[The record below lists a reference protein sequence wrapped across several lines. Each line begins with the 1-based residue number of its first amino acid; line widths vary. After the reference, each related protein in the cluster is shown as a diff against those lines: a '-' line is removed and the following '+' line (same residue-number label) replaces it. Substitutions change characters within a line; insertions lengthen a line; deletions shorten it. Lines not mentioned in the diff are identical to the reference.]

1 MKNVYKIFTALFLTL
16 NIMPVLAAGPLETPL
31 DTSVIQQDLSET
43 IIENIQKIS
52 NQSTNY
58 LDNVIKQNQ
67 EYYTPAPANP
77 DSRYPIANDE
87 EKNTI
92 QNILTTGEPQF
103 IIPSTPD
110 PDNGTTS
117 ETKTKESCTI
127 DNALLTRRDKTGK
140 CYVVT
145 CKPGYKH
152 NSNKTKCVENK
163 KEENKQNRT
172 SSDTESSKASP
183 TKPVDTRTNEE
194 KQKALDEKQTAYD
207 EAKENQM
214 LTAATTVATGIG
226 GIELARG
233 LSEQSAD
240 KDAEQNMSAYLATF
254 RCKYGD
260 AEPVKAGP
268 DEIELPGGNDANM
281 IKYRNEYFALA
292 NDLKERKNALGMN
305 PGIENQ
311 EILDKSQTGLYDDE
325 SVGITSGA
333 YASLYR
339 AQMLNSEQDQQQID
353 EEKKKSKNRVIAGA
367 VVGGVG
373 VVGGAVGDSL
383 INGKLG
389 EKIKEKK
396 ETEAASKENQEV
408 IDLLIKKLT
417 KGGITNAKDLDFLRY
432 NLSGLRDDISEID
445 PAKLSP
451 FKGRNASQLINTS
464 SRTTLANSLESLIY
478 NNDFQQNFDKI
489 NQKNTRND
497 FFRAPSNNPTP
508 TINFTPSSLDINMFD
523 SK

>member
-1 MKNVYKIFTALFLTL
+1 MKNVYKIFITLLLTL
-16 NIMPVLAAGPLETPL
+16 NIMPIPAVSAETCPKNL
-31 DTSVIQQDLSET
+31 KPGEWVVDFSYGSIRGTSKCSET
-43 IIENIQKIS
+43 TGKLEEIGNPSDTNGVHCWCKADSGPKKHDINKQWFYAIENNAERTKDCDAYCAADCASLVSTSRTVRKI
-52 NQSTNY
+52 
-58 LDNVIKQNQ
+58 
-67 EYYTPAPANP
+67 
-77 DSRYPIANDE
+77 
-87 EKNTI
+87 
-92 QNILTTGEPQF
+92 ILEQTEP
-103 IIPSTPD
+103 T
-110 PDNGTTS
+110 
-117 ETKTKESCTI
+117 
-127 DNALLTRRDKTGK
+127 
-140 CYVVT
+140 
-145 CKPGYKH
+145 
-152 NSNKTKCVENK
+152 K
-163 KEENKQNRT
+163 KEEKKSKEKAKDTKQQ
-172 SSDTESSKASP
+172 
-183 TKPVDTRTNEE
+183 PVDTRTDEE
-194 KQKALDEKQTAYD
+194 RQKALDEKQAAYD
-207 EAKENQM
+207 AAKETEQSKANLT
-214 LTAATTVATGIG
+214 LTAATTAATGIG
-226 GIELARG
+226 GMELAQG
-233 LSEQSAD
+233 LAEKKAD
-240 KDAEQNMSAYLATF
+240 KDAEQNMTAYLATF

-281 IKYRNEYFALA
+281 MKYRNEYFTLA

-305 PGIENQ
+305 PGIESQ

-373 VVGGAVGDSL
+373 VVGGAIGDSL

-417 KGGITNAKDLDFLRY
+417 KGGITNAKDLDFSRY